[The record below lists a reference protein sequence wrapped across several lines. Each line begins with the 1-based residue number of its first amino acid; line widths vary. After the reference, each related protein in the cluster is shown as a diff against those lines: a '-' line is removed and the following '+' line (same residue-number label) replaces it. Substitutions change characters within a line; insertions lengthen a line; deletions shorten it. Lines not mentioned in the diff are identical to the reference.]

1 MMVVLTRTEHLQSV
15 RERIEA
21 AIADL
26 LYLPPYSPDLNRI
39 EKAWCKLK
47 NTLSLIE
54 SQNSRSPDQI
64 VAEHLPAITLQNA
77 QARFRHEK
85 HRVSLASVGATSP
98 RFCRTSSSISS

>member
-54 SQNSRSPDQI
+54 SQNSRSPRS
-64 VAEHLPAITLQNA
+64 N
-77 QARFRHEK
+77 
-85 HRVSLASVGATSP
+85 
-98 RFCRTSSSISS
+98 CRRTPPGNHPTECPSKIPT